1 MMEAARSPGAGM
13 PGWAVSPP
21 TSGIQCGIG
30 CNINVNERGELVI
43 KKVIPGGPA
52 AFSCELGLDD
62 VLVRVDGVSVEGDST
77 EEVAKRIVGPAGF
90 PLSIVVRHLVP
101 VTQPPPDGAVRTRV
115 QLRTVESNVTLIRQP
130 TVHIP
135 ERISEGNVGLG
146 VEMLAMPNGE
156 RRVVKMQQVPPPHPP
171 QPPHRLPKPH
181 AATTPHVGGRS
192 PVLPQVP
199 PGPSSTPLLCYAPR
213 RPPLCCFQ
221 KLRTAIHQG
230 AACVVSVGSAASA
243 LRCPPSTSLLSS
255 SPARLSSA
263 CPVVE
268 RRHPHNRGRQQGP
281 PPPHTD

>member
-156 RRVVKMQQVPPPHPP
+156 RRVVKMQQGGTAQLSGKINIGDHVLKVPP
-171 QPPHRLPKPH
+171 QPTVQSVQDRSRGPR
-181 AATTPHVGGRS
+181 AATQPTEPLAKPEGSRETNA
-192 PVLPQVP
+192 L
-199 PGPSSTPLLCYAPR
+199 STPDL
-213 RPPLCCFQ
+213 
-221 KLRTAIHQG
+221 
-230 AACVVSVGSAASA
+230 AS
-243 LRCPPSTSLLSS
+243 LT
-255 SPARLSSA
+255 
-263 CPVVE
+263 
-268 RRHPHNRGRQQGP
+268 
-281 PPPHTD
+281 